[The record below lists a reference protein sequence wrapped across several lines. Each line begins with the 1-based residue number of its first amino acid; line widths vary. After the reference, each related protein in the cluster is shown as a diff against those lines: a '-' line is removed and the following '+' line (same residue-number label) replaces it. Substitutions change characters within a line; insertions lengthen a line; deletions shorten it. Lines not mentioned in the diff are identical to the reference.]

1 MPFAAASQRSE
12 AGRPV
17 DLRFS
22 EAHEAYRQDLRE
34 FLKGWPLQG
43 DEAELPQLEQE
54 RLFRRRGIDAGYVY
68 FDIPKEYGGA
78 GQEPDVLKSAIIIEE
93 YARTGAPGNG
103 VNQGPGLLV
112 PTLIEF
118 GSEEQKRRFI
128 PPTLSGELRWCQ
140 GYSEPGAGSDL
151 ASLQCTAEIDGDEWV
166 INGQKIWT
174 SNAQEAD
181 YLFGLFRTEPDAGK
195 HAGISYLLIE
205 LDQPGIEIRPLKQMT
220 GSLDFNE
227 VFFTDA
233 RTPAENIVG
242 RRGEGWAVSR
252 ATLKHERNL
261 IGNPN
266 MMREHF
272 DSTIELARRTLRK
285 GRPAIEDPLIRNRLA
300 EIEGYVRTAEV
311 SKLRQMTAAAKGEEL
326 KVMLPMMMNKL
337 YTTDTMQKIML
348 LAYELL
354 GADGML
360 APTAEDIA
368 SYARTHTATG
378 FVEQYIFSQ
387 GPAIAGGATNIQ
399 LNIIGERGLGLPR
412 DLRATK

>member
-1 MPFAAASQRSE
+1 MNLKFTQE
-12 AGRPV
+12 YE
-17 DLRFS
+17 D
-22 EAHEAYRQDLRE
+22 YRRNLQE

-43 DEAELPQLEQE
+43 EAAELPMEEQE
-54 RLFRRRGIDAGYVY
+54 RLFRQRGIEAGYVY

-78 GQEPDVLKSAIIIEE
+78 GQEPDVLKSAIISEE
-93 YARTGAPGNG
+93 YGKTGAPGNRID
-103 VNQGPGLLV
+103 QGPALLA

-118 GSEEQKRRFI
+118 GTEAQKRQFV
-128 PPTLSGELRWCQ
+128 PPTLRGEIRWCQ

-151 ASLQCTAEIDGDEWV
+151 ASLQCSAVLEGDDWV
-166 INGQKIWT
+166 INGQKTWT
-174 SNAQEAD
+174 SNARESQ
-181 YLFGLFRTEPDAGK
+181 YLFGLFRTEPEFPRHG
-195 HAGISYLLIE
+195 GISYLLVE
-205 LDQPGIEIRPLKQMT
+205 MDQPGIEVRPLRQMT
-220 GSLDFNE
+220 GAVDFNE
-227 VFFTDA
+227 IFFSNA
-233 RTPAENIVG
+233 RTPADYIVG
-242 RRGEGWAVSR
+242 NRGEGWAVSR

-272 DSTIELARRTLRK
+272 DHAVALARRTMRD
-285 GRPAIEDPLIRNRLA
+285 GRFAIEDPVIRHRLA

-311 SKLRQMTAAAKGEEL
+311 SNLRQMTAAARGEEL

-337 YTTDTMQKIML
+337 YSTDTMQMITS

-360 APTAEDIA
+360 APTDEDVA
-368 SYARTHTATG
+368 SYARTYTSSG

-412 DLRATK
+412 DLRSSK

>member
-1 MPFAAASQRSE
+1 M
-12 AGRPV
+12 

-22 EAHEAYRQDLRE
+22 EEHEAYRQVLRE

-93 YARTGAPGNG
+93 YARTDAPGNG

-151 ASLQCTAEIDGDEWV
+151 ASLQCTAELDGDEWV

-205 LDQPGIEIRPLKQMT
+205 LDQPEIEIRPLKQMT

-311 SKLRQMTAAAKGEEL
+311 SKLRQMSAAAKGEEL

-368 SYARTHTATG
+368 SYARTYTATG

>member
-1 MPFAAASQRSE
+1 MN
-12 AGRPV
+12 
-17 DLRFS
+17 LKFS
-22 EAHEAYRQDLRE
+22 KEYDAYREELQA

-43 DEAELPQLEQE
+43 EEAELAMQEQE
-54 RLFRRRGIDAGYVY
+54 QLFRQRGIEAGYVY
-68 FDIPKEYGGA
+68 FEIPKEYGGA
-78 GQEPDVLKSAIIIEE
+78 GQEPDVLKRAIITEE
-93 YARTGAPGNG
+93 YARAGAPGDG
-103 VNQGPGLLV
+103 VNQGPALLA

-118 GSEEQKRRFI
+118 GTEEQKRQFV
-128 PPTLSGELRWCQ
+128 PPTLRGKLRWCQ

-151 ASLQCTAEIDGDEWV
+151 ASLQCTAVIDGDEWV

-174 SNAQEAD
+174 SNAKGAD
-181 YLFGLFRTEPDAGK
+181 YLFGLFRTEPEASK
-195 HAGISYLLIE
+195 HAGISYLLVE
-205 LDQPGIEIRPLKQMT
+205 LSQPGIEVRPLKQMT

-227 VFFTDA
+227 VFFTNA
-233 RTPAENIVG
+233 RTPARNIVG
-242 RRGEGWAVSR
+242 KRGEGWAVSR

-272 DSTIELARRTLRK
+272 DSTIALAQRTVRN

-311 SKLRQMTAAAKGEEL
+311 SNLRQMTAAAKGEEL

-337 YTTDTMQKIML
+337 YSTDTMQKIMI
-348 LAYELL
+348 LAYDLL

-368 SYARTHTATG
+368 SYARTHTSTG

-412 DLRATK
+412 DIRIPKKPV